1 MFDDTNPILTL
12 NKIFYRLFSTSGAL
26 NLHTKLHTGIKLYS
40 CTKCSK
46 KFSTLGGLNR
56 HKDSTHSDCKN
67 YVCPYCE
74 KQFKSLNSC
83 TVHIKLHVLKPNE
96 DLNESIVAPLSEIED
111 PADLP
116 TEHDEYVQIPCD
128 SNEMDSDKVLGSEV
142 ITCIPIEAD
151 SLLSFLNSKSMGS
164 NVNNCILIIEDQNIA
179 SSSNNNS
186 INDNVNNPNIIPMDN
201 GLTEAY
207 DSNYSFHI
215 ANDGMDS
222 NYDVINTQHILNQ
235 ATKFV
240 NLNEISNNFE
250 IPNMTIHGN
259 QYHVISADEN
269 YTIMKIGTTE
279 SLANMTLMDEITNNL
294 NVVSHQD
301 QNTVVPEAN
310 EDNNND
316 ETSVRDFDTDAIEES
331 KAHNEEKK
339 IHACGKCSKK
349 YSKPIDLRRHER
361 KHTGFYIC
369 KYISII

>member
-1 MFDDTNPILTL
+1 M
-12 NKIFYRLFSTSGAL
+12 
-26 NLHTKLHTGIKLYS
+26 YS

-83 TVHIKLHVLKPNE
+83 TVHIKLHVPKPNE
-96 DLNESIVAPLSEIED
+96 DLNESIVVPLTDIED
-111 PADLP
+111 PDADLQ
-116 TEHDEYVQIPCD
+116 TEHEKYTQIANDITCD
-128 SNEMDSDKVLGSEV
+128 NNEMDSNKVLGSEV
-142 ITCIPIEAD
+142 ITCIPIQAD

-164 NVNNCILIIEDQNIA
+164 NVNNCILIIEDQNIP
-179 SSSNNNS
+179 SSSNSNS
-186 INDNVNNPNIIPMDN
+186 INENVNNSNIIAMDN
-201 GLTEAY
+201 GLAEAY

-222 NYDVINTQHILNQ
+222 SYDVTNTQHILNQ

-240 NLNEISNNFE
+240 NLSEISNNFE

-279 SLANMTLMDEITNNL
+279 SLANMALMDEVSNNL
-294 NVVSHQD
+294 NAVSAQD
-301 QNTVVPEAN
+301 QNTVIPEAN
-310 EDNNND
+310 EDNENNND

-331 KAHNEEKK
+331 RPNNEEKK
-339 IHACGKCSKK
+339 IHACMKCSKK

-361 KHTGFYIC
+361 KHTGF
-369 KYISII
+369 IIANKFHYYKFVYTDNNFF